1 MAETGPFESSP
12 QIASLPSEKEG
23 RVSASEMLESE
34 RRKAADA
41 KAMRERHAEI
51 EKTDAEAG
59 ARLLESAF
67 AEPSAPKVRDVRE
80 SSPKGGALE
89 SSADRTR
96 IAEYGNL
103 ADLAYVDFGI
113 DPEGVP

>member
-1 MAETGPFESSP
+1 MVET
-12 QIASLPSEKEG
+12 
-23 RVSASEMLESE
+23 E

-41 KAMRERHAEI
+41 KAMRERHVEI
-51 EKTDAEAG
+51 EKADAEAG

-80 SSPKGGALE
+80 TAPKGGAPE
-89 SSADRTR
+89 SSADRLK

-103 ADLAYVDFGI
+103 ADLAYVDLGT

>member
-23 RVSASEMLESE
+23 RVSTSEIIETE

-51 EKTDAEAG
+51 EKADAEAG

-67 AEPSAPKVRDVRE
+67 ADPLPPKVPDAPEGLPKRGGTETLGERE
-80 SSPKGGALE
+80 K
-89 SSADRTR
+89 
-96 IAEYGNL
+96 IAGYANL
-103 ADLAYVDFGI
+103 ADLAYVDFAA
-113 DPEGVP
+113 VPDGAP

>member
-12 QIASLPSEKEG
+12 RIASLPSEKEG
-23 RVSASEMLESE
+23 RVSTSEMVESE

-51 EKTDAEAG
+51 EKADAEAG

-67 AEPSAPKVRDVRE
+67 SEPSAPKVRDVPEGLPKRGGSETFGERE
-80 SSPKGGALE
+80 K
-89 SSADRTR
+89 
-96 IAEYGNL
+96 IAGYANL
-103 ADLAYVDFGI
+103 ADLAYVDFKA
-113 DPEGVP
+113 VPDGAP

>member
-12 QIASLPSEKEG
+12 QIASLPSEREAG
-23 RVSASEMLESE
+23 VSASEMVESE

-51 EKTDAEAG
+51 EKADAEAG

-67 AEPSAPKVRDVRE
+67 AEPSVPKIRDVRE
-80 SSPKGGALE
+80 AAPKGGSPE
-89 SSADRTR
+89 SSADRTK

-103 ADLAYVDFGI
+103 SDLAYVDFAA
-113 DPEGVP
+113 VPDGAP